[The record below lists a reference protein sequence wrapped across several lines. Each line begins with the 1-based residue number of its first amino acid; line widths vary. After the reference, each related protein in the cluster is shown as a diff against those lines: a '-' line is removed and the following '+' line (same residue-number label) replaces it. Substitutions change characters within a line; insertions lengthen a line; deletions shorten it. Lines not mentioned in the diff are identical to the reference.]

1 MGKLEAI
8 RARHEDVPDVLA
20 LWDEAER
27 LRGYKEREDQE
38 GVHIHRCPRQGESVT
53 PCCGKT
59 PFEISGWHRMTT
71 KPELVN
77 CGRLELEAEVERLR
91 GVVEAAR
98 SESSFDAWWNADI
111 PTPPMPEI
119 DLYPTSPFTPRQIYF
134 GPGNRSIAWDAW
146 QAALAALE
154 GGDG

>member
-20 LWDEAER
+20 LCDEAER

-38 GVHIHRCPRQGESVT
+38 GVHIHHCPRQGESVT

-59 PFEISGWHRMTT
+59 PFEIPGWHRMTA

-91 GVVEAAR
+91 GVVQAAR
-98 SESSFDAWWNADI
+98 EVWR
-111 PTPPMPEI
+111 
-119 DLYPTSPFTPRQIYF
+119 LYD
-134 GPGNRSIAWDAW
+134 GPANYPLIGELGV
-146 QAALAALE
+146 ALAALE
-154 GGDG
+154 AGDG